1 MIERFAPLGATDPQQ
16 VAGYVLH
23 ARLGSGGMAN
33 VYLSAMPSGR
43 PVAIKVMRQEFA
55 DDPEFRRRFK
65 REVSVAQRVQ
75 GRYTAPVVD
84 ADPDGRP
91 PWLAASY
98 VAGPSLHQAVGE
110 FGPFPVPST
119 MRLLA
124 GVAEGLAAIH
134 AAGLIHRDLKPSNVL
149 LATDGPRV
157 IDFGIAHAAE
167 SGTLTSTGAVM
178 GTPAFMAPEQVAG
191 RAVTPGTDV
200 FALGHL
206 VLFAATGHT
215 AFGDGHHAAIFH
227 RIANEL
233 PNLTDCPEELRLVV
247 ETCLAKNPDD
257 RPTVDQ
263 VIAYVQARLDGQ
275 AIGEQWLPQP
285 VSSTLAAYDLSAAAH
300 YTATVGRADLARAPG
315 TRGPAGAGGGGAI
328 PAAAPLAVP
337 AAAMAASAG
346 PHGAPSGAYGSPA
359 AFQQQAP
366 PWGTLPPGSG
376 MPSGPGGTGTWG
388 AGYPPVPAGAPAHSA
403 GPPPRRRRK
412 RWPWVAA
419 AAAVVVVAA
428 GGGVGALSLTSGAG
442 SPASSASAP
451 ATAAAPVT
459 PTTAGSPADSGSPDA
474 APGSASSAGPAAAT
488 DGSSPDTPSGS
499 AGATGGAGNPTLVG
513 GFVQLYSDA
522 TTQFTM
528 PGGSCNGDHTPSAV
542 GFTAQGPVVTANG
555 TDQSGDGD
563 FWLHCNNSGD
573 NGNTDI
579 EFNQSDQ
586 AAAVTGSPDAGAC
599 NLAITRHPLA
609 GSVLL
614 TQLKPGVQLC
624 LTGHTN
630 NNGTVQG
637 LLVRVTFVAKDAT
650 TDNVT
655 WTATAWALPSSGN

>member
-110 FGPFPVPST
+110 FGPFPVPSV

-149 LATDGPRV
+149 LAADGPRV

-200 FALGHL
+200 FALGHM

-215 AFGDGHHAAIFH
+215 AFGEGHHAAIFH
-227 RIANEL
+227 RIANEQ

-285 VSSTLAAYDLSAAAH
+285 LSSTLAAYDLSAAAH
-300 YTATVGRADLARAPG
+300 YTATVARADLARTP
-315 TRGPAGAGGGGAI
+315 GAGGQASGGGAI
-328 PAAAPLAVP
+328 PAAVSPAVP
-337 AAAMAASAG
+337 VAAMAASTG
-346 PHGAPSGAYGSPA
+346 PQGPPSGAYGSAAASQQEPPPA
-359 AFQQQAP
+359 
-366 PWGTLPPGSG
+366 WGTLPPGSG
-376 MPSGPGGTGTWG
+376 MPSGPGGPGTWG
-388 AGYPPVPAGAPAHSA
+388 AGYPPVPAGAATHSA

-412 RWPWVAA
+412 RWPWVAG

-428 GGGVGALSLTSGAG
+428 GGGVGALSLTSGGG

-451 ATAAAPVT
+451 ATTAVAAVT
-459 PTTAGSPADSGSPDA
+459 PTTAGSPTDSGSPGT
-474 APGSASSAGPAAAT
+474 APANSAAT
-488 DGSSPDTPSGS
+488 DGGSPNTPSDS
-499 AGATGGAGNPTLVG
+499 AAATSGAGNPTLAG

-542 GFTAQGPVVTANG
+542 SFTAQGPVVTANG
-555 TDQSGDGD
+555 TDQSGSGD

-586 AAAVTGSPDAGAC
+586 AAAVAGNPDAEAC

-630 NNGTVQG
+630 NNGTTQG
-637 LLVRVTFVAKDAT
+637 LLVRVTFVAKDAA